1 MSIPKTEEEWKE
13 QLKDAFYSGVRV
25 GEMSEAGLEGKTDF
39 DHWYKWK
46 ELTKN

>member
-46 ELTKN
+46 ELKN

>member
-1 MSIPKTEEEWKE
+1 MGIPETEEEWKE